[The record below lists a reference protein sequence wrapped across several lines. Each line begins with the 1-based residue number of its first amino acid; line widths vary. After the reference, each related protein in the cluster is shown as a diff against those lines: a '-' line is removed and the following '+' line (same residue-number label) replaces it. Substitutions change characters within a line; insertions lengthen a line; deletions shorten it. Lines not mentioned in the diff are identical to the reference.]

1 MYILVRGHPPIPS
14 IFPVLIISTDFPIK
28 GGPLSVP
35 SPLPTLSCH
44 WRSNSICQR
53 SAQTELD
60 FKTSATSVKLRWIM
74 WKHDL
79 VYSGSK
85 TCYIVLKIF
94 SQWIL
99 NNLWFKELC
108 MVVHKRFGI
117 WYIYTNWNR
126 RLVVCSQMQK
136 LNNIKRLI
144 AEVSASLSRGPTP
157 QKPISRVR
165 IQIVG
170 QEGSFQKHSRCKTF
184 LCVHIIENLLI
195 RITFF
200 SYKFFE

>member
-1 MYILVRGHPPIPS
+1 MCPP
-14 IFPVLIISTDFPIK
+14 
-28 GGPLSVP
+28 SVP

-44 WRSNSICQR
+44 WRSNSTCQR

-60 FKTSATSVKLRWIM
+60 LKTSATSVKLLSIM
-74 WKHDL
+74 SQHDL
-79 VYSGSK
+79 VYSRSK

-99 NNLWFKELC
+99 NNLWLKEFC

-126 RLVVCSQMQK
+126 RLVVCTQMQK